1 MIPMRVLCSGS
12 FVADIMIPDLP
23 HIGPP
28 GSLTYAPKG
37 IKLSPGGHSA
47 NVAIDLAQ
55 LGLSSVHAVGS
66 IGNDMMGGF
75 MVNQLEASGVQ
86 VHAERQ
92 ESTTAKNVALLVRGE
107 DRRFIAELTANS
119 MLTTGF
125 LLDAMEAVSPKV
137 FYQGTLGGLPD
148 IEKKIAKIL
157 ARAHEKGA
165 LTFLDVI
172 MPTNGWEYLEEAY
185 PSVDIFHCNV
195 QEGSSLTGLT
205 NPETMVEY
213 LIEKGIKLAIIS
225 DGEKGVTAGIAAARL
240 FMPAFSVP
248 HEDATG
254 TGDAL
259 CAGIINSIIGKSVGL
274 DQIHDPEVLVDLLLA
289 GQATGAACV
298 TGVGATTNVRPEII
312 ERILVDRDK
321 VLSGTLVSRK

>member
-1 MIPMRVLCSGS
+1 MSVLCSGS

-37 IKLSPGGHSA
+37 IRLSPGGHSA

-55 LGLSSVHAVGS
+55 LGLGAVHAVGS

-75 MVNQLEASGVQ
+75 MVDQLESRGVKM
-86 VHAERQ
+86 HAERQ
-92 ESTTAKNVALLVRGE
+92 EASTAKNVALLVRGE

-125 LLDAMEAVSPKV
+125 LLDAIELVSPRV

-148 IEKKIAKIL
+148 IENNIDKIL
-157 ARAHEKGA
+157 LRAHELGA

-172 MPTNGWEYLEEAY
+172 MPTNGWDYLEDAY
-185 PSVDIFHCNV
+185 PHVDIFHCNI
-195 QEGSSLTGLT
+195 QEGSSLTGFAD
-205 NPETMVEY
+205 PGDMIDY
-213 LIEKGIKLAIIS
+213 LIEKGIRLAIIS
-225 DGEKGVTAGIAAARL
+225 DGGKGVTAGIDDIRV
-240 FMPAFSVP
+240 FMPAFAVP
-248 HEDATG
+248 QEDATG

-259 CAGIINSIIGKSVGL
+259 CAGIINAFLGKNVGL
-274 DQIHDPEVLVDLLLA
+274 DQIHDPCLLVDLLLA
-289 GQATGAACV
+289 GQAAGAACV

-312 ERILVDRDK
+312 ERIMEGRDM
-321 VLSGTLVSRK
+321 VLCNTVVTRK